1 MPHLRK
7 IAIKLNVID
16 RPNQIHKTHA
26 EPVPYLGGFSIVIPI
41 TVFCVFGGFLVN
53 GIENH
58 LKIIVFLLP
67 SLIMAAVGFVDDFI
81 NLPPK
86 PRFIVQLA
94 TSVTVSIVLFQSGFA
109 SQITGLPILDFFISV
124 TWLVGLTNAFNFIDN
139 LDGGAAGVSII
150 AAFSIFLLGWMSDQY
165 LIATLAISVA
175 GATAGFIFWNIN
187 PARIYLGDGGA
198 LFLGIVFGILLL
210 QLEPEAIDGFTS
222 SAIPIL
228 ILAVPIIDTSVVVIS
243 RTLRGISVLQGGRD
257 HLSHRI
263 QKIGFSRKYTASL
276 LWLMSLTFSAL
287 AVMINYFD
295 GVIEFYL
302 ALVGLGMCVMAVIIF
317 LFLSHD

>member
-1 MPHLRK
+1 MPHLQK

-16 RPNQIHKTHA
+16 RPNQTHKTHA

-41 TVFCVFGGFLVN
+41 TFLSVFGGFLVN
-53 GIENH
+53 GIENY
-58 LKIIVFLLP
+58 LKLIVFLLP

-86 PRFIVQLA
+86 PRFIIQLA
-94 TSVTVSIVLFQSGFA
+94 VSMTVSIVLFQSGFA
-109 SQITGLPILDFFISV
+109 SQISGQPLLDFFISV

-139 LDGGAAGVSII
+139 LDGGAAGVSIV
-150 AAFSIFLLGWMSDQY
+150 AALTIFLLGWMSDQY
-165 LIATLAISVA
+165 LIATLAICVA
-175 GATAGFIFWNIN
+175 GATFGFIFWNIN

-210 QLEPEAIDGFTS
+210 QLEPKAIDSVTS
-222 SAIPIL
+222 LTIPIL
-228 ILAVPIIDTSVVVIS
+228 VLAVPIIDTSVVVIS
-243 RTLRGISVLQGGRD
+243 RTLRGNSVFQGGRD

-263 QKIGFSRKYTASL
+263 QKKGFSRKYTAIL
-276 LWLMSLTFSAL
+276 LWLMSLAFSAL

-302 ALVGLGMCVMAVIIF
+302 ALFGLGMCTMTVIIF